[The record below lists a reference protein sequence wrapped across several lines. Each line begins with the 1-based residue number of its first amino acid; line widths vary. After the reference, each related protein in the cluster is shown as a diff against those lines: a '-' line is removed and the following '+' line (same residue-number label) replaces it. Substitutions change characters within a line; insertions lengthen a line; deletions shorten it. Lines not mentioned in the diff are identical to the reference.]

1 MIVLAAMLVLGF
13 YLPLAT
19 SLIRF
24 FAYWTAFGLL
34 LIVLLLLAFLDI
46 LETVRLREKER
57 VGELRRIAEELKKA
71 RSRDDD

>member
-19 SLIRF
+19 SLVRF
-24 FAYWTAFGLL
+24 LAYWTAFGLL